1 MSDKREDG
9 EKMKLVK
16 FDGRNVFVVAQRLRS
31 KAGTLRE
38 GVTVPD
44 AKTLCIALDLSTHSM
59 ERAGAHSK
67 TDKTRMRLAI
77 VRERLESMLA

>member
-1 MSDKREDG
+1 
-9 EKMKLVK
+9 MKLVK
-16 FDGRNVFVVAQRLRS
+16 FEGRGVFVVAQGMRS
-31 KAGTLRE
+31 RAGTLRE

-67 TDKTRMRLAI
+67 TGKTRMRLAI
-77 VRERLESMLA
+77 VRERLNGLLA